1 MTPNNPYI
9 TLKLFISTSPPR
21 KKQLQAPSSLSGFH
35 LLGSVKSTQVH
46 TVFGR
51 VLMIL
56 FSTAQKHHPRHKPVK
71 ISYILCSQLGFG
83 SSGSVA
89 VQVRS
94 RRISSFHTGQ
104 SFFDFPSAP
113 PTVVRL
119 SAQTQFRMP
128 RRLGLLRYNPTPP
141 LLQTHTREFS
151 PYFSVA
157 TAGWWQW
164 WRKITSLFLH
174 SRLLPHLLNWRDHHP
189 APRTHYLLGSLFC
202 LCRRN
207 ISDFFF
213 CEGWETTTLTLDDED
228 DCKLK
233 PYLRSFAHYSHCSIE
248 VHSRPIPHV
257 APHTPSPCLGT
268 VLSLYSAGIF
278 LDTGSHTL
286 TDWLVGWPS
295 VPFSAGM
302 GGGSVR
308 RQNERK
314 KSETLRQD
322 T

>member
-1 MTPNNPYI
+1 
-9 TLKLFISTSPPR
+9 
-21 KKQLQAPSSLSGFH
+21 
-35 LLGSVKSTQVH
+35 
-46 TVFGR
+46 
-51 VLMIL
+51 MIL